1 MSHRENA
8 LVVITGGPGAGKT
21 TLIEAL
27 AARGFPVV
35 EEAGRRIIREEVA
48 ASGTALPWA
57 DRSLFAEKMFA
68 ADVASYEA
76 AATGGLR
83 FFDRGIPDVVGYLTL
98 IGEPVPPDMIE
109 AARTMRYRR
118 QVFIAPPWE
127 DIFTGD
133 EERKQTFEEATQTC
147 EVLAATYRGF
157 DYELLELPLSAPEAR
172 VAFILE
178 RCSA

>member
-1 MSHRENA
+1 MSHRERA

-21 TLIEAL
+21 TLIDTL

-68 ADVASYEA
+68 SDVASYEA

-83 FFDRGIPDVVGYLTL
+83 FFDRGIPDVIGYLRL
-98 IGEPVPPDMIE
+98 IGQPVPPHMTE
-109 AARTMRYRR
+109 AARTMRYRH

-133 EERKQTFEEATQTC
+133 EERKQSFEEAVQTC
-147 EVLAATYRGF
+147 EVLAATYRAFG
-157 DYELLELPLSAPEAR
+157 YELIELPLSAPEAR
-172 VAFILE
+172 GAFVLE